1 MTGDARKLPT
11 FFIPHGGGPWPFM
24 DSAFGP
30 PGMWD
35 GLRDFLAG
43 LPASLPARPKAVL
56 TISAHW
62 ETPRPTVDI
71 DPAPGLLFDYYGFPE
86 HTYKLRYPAPGA
98 PQLAVHVMELLG
110 AAGLPCDEARG
121 RGFDHGVFI
130 PFMLIY
136 PQADMPILQMSL
148 QKGASVARHLAV
160 GRALA
165 PLREEGVLIVG
176 SGMSYHNLR
185 EFFSPSETARKPAAQ
200 FDDWL
205 TQAVEAA
212 DPAAREAG
220 LERWFSAP
228 GAKQSHPTP
237 EHLEPL
243 FAAAGAAGQDLGRRV
258 FSCELAG
265 KPVSAFRFG

>member
-11 FFIPHGGGPWPFM
+11 LFIPHGGGPWPFM

-43 LPASLPARPKAVL
+43 LPASLPAKPRAVL
-56 TISAHW
+56 AVSAHW
-62 ETPRPTVDI
+62 ETPLPTVDI
-71 DPAPGLLFDYYGFPE
+71 DPAPGMLFDYYGFPE

-98 PQLAVHVMELLG
+98 PQLAAHVKDLLG
-110 AAGLPCDEARG
+110 AAGLPCDQAQG

-148 QKGASVARHLAV
+148 QKGASVAQHFAV

-165 PLREEGVLIVG
+165 PLREQGVLIVG

-185 EFFSPSETARKPAAQ
+185 EFFSPGEAARAPAEQ

-205 TQAVEAA
+205 TEAVETA
-212 DPAAREAG
+212 DSKARETA
-220 LERWFSAP
+220 LERWLSAP
-228 GAKQSHPTP
+228 GARQSHPTP

-243 FAAAGAAGQDLGRRV
+243 FVIAGAAAEDRGHRV
-258 FSCELAG
+258 FAGELIG
-265 KPVSAFRFG
+265 KPVSAFSFG